1 MNINEQLAKEVIR
14 ERSTQRYAMRRPT
27 HPRAA
32 RVLRRL
38 ADRFEDPR

>member
-1 MNINEQLAKEVIR
+1 MNLNDQLAKEIIR
-14 ERSTQRYAMRRPT
+14 ERSTHRYVTRRPT

-38 ADRFEDPR
+38 AERFEDPQ